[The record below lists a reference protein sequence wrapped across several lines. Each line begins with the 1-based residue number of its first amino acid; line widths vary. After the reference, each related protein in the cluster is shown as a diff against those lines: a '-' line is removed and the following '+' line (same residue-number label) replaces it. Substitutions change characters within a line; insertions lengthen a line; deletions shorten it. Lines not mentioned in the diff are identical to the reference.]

1 MSAAQKILSEPAPL
15 AESDPAI
22 IESEMRDAPHTV
34 RRALEAYNRLGIP
47 YSLSKL
53 DSAPSTPEAL
63 AEALATEIDYI
74 VLSTMYRGKAT
85 RKPVLLLHSAAT
97 RVSDKLLCQ
106 LVGENVQRADG
117 DFIMRQTGFTAD
129 GLPPVA
135 HLNRVPL
142 ILDSS
147 LTRLA
152 RVWCNAGEPGYY
164 VSTPTLVLARAISA
178 RLVRLST

>member
-1 MSAAQKILSEPAPL
+1 MTLAQKTLLEPAPF
-15 AESDPAI
+15 AEHDSAI
-22 IESEMRDAPHTV
+22 AERERQDAPPAV

-53 DSAPSTPEAL
+53 DFAPSTPEAL

-74 VLSTMYRGKAT
+74 ILSTMYRGKTT

-106 LVGENVQRADG
+106 LVGENLQRADN
-117 DFIMRQTGFTAD
+117 DFVMRHTGFTAD

-147 LTRLA
+147 PTRLP

-164 VSTPTLVLARAISA
+164 VSTPTLMLARAISA